1 MRYWHFL
8 WYSYPSWRE
17 YSRGMYVYSLL
28 WGYTTNTLCEMKMS
42 GMGPITSISRPVAF
56 RLRLFFSL
64 SIFSSTSPSSYWR
77 DFPSS
82 SVKTLAAIDLF
93 RLQSNMQNGYKVLQ
107 YTQLNLLSTWLTSCT
122 IHKHTTYTPRDLT
135 VFFSLFSFFLLLK
148 KKKRKCPN
156 DGVKFLFFSLYCV
169 SRLSFLSFLLFFSHF
184 LVDQWPAEHIR
195 TGGGAGVCCWLTG
208 MRFCRVIRFR
218 NSCRWISCDSNV
230 VEPNFERK
238 ICCYITQTLFQD
250 LCII

>member
-93 RLQSNMQNGYKVLQ
+93 RLQSNTQNGYKVLQ

-148 KKKRKCPN
+148 KKAKMSQWWSEISLLFSVLCVPS
-156 DGVKFLFFSLYCV
+156 FFS
-169 SRLSFLSFLLFFSHF
+169 FFPSFLLPFSRRSMAS
-184 LVDQWPAEHIR
+184 WAYTYR
-195 TGGGAGVCCWLTG
+195 RRSG
-208 MRFCRVIRFR
+208 RVLLAHW
-218 NSCRWISCDSNV
+218 NALLSSNKV
-230 VEPNFERK
+230 SKQLSLNFVR
-238 ICCYITQTLFQD
+238 Q
-250 LCII
+250 

>member
-93 RLQSNMQNGYKVLQ
+93 RLQSNTQNGYKVLQ

-148 KKKRKCPN
+148 KKSENVPMMEWNFSSFLCTVCP
-156 DGVKFLFFSLYCV
+156 VFLFF
-169 SRLSFLSFLLFFSHF
+169 LSFFSSPIFSSINGQLSIYVQKEERACAVGSLECAF
-184 LVDQWPAEHIR
+184 
-195 TGGGAGVCCWLTG
+195 
-208 MRFCRVIRFR
+208 
-218 NSCRWISCDSNV
+218 
-230 VEPNFERK
+230 VE
-238 ICCYITQTLFQD
+238 
-250 LCII
+250 

>member
-1 MRYWHFL
+1 
-8 WYSYPSWRE
+8 
-17 YSRGMYVYSLL
+17 
-28 WGYTTNTLCEMKMS
+28 MKMS

-64 SIFSSTSPSSYWR
+64 SIFSSPSSYWR

-93 RLQSNMQNGYKVLQ
+93 RLQSNTQNGYKVLQ

-122 IHKHTTYTPRDLT
+122 IHTHTTYTPRDLM
-135 VFFSLFSFFLLLK
+135 VSLSLFSFFLLL

-169 SRLSFLSFLLFFSHF
+169 SRLSFLFFSF
-184 LVDQWPAEHIR
+184 FSSPIFSSINGQLSILYVQKEERACAVGSLEC
-195 TGGGAGVCCWLTG
+195 A
-208 MRFCRVIRFR
+208 F
-218 NSCRWISCDSNV
+218 
-230 VEPNFERK
+230 VE
-238 ICCYITQTLFQD
+238 
-250 LCII
+250 